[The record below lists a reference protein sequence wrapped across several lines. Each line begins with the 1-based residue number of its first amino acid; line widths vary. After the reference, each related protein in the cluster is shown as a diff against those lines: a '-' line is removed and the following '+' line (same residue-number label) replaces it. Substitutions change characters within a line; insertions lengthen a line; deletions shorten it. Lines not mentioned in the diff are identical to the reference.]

1 MIPTIGIDLGTT
13 FCCVSYIGSNGQPV
27 VIPDLE
33 GMQTTP
39 SVVYFT
45 GTQASFGRKAAAR
58 RHDVANPVYQFFK
71 RDMGVP
77 PAELGSKYK
86 VGGYDYRAAGLQA
99 LLLRYLRVGAATHF
113 AKIGLLDASQIA
125 TAELEAV
132 ITVPAYFRE
141 GQRRDTR
148 VAGLAAGLRVAGII
162 NEPTA
167 AALTFGA
174 NLEREQMILVFD
186 LGGGTFD
193 VTIMRTGPGRAE
205 VIASNGAFE
214 LGGRDWDELIENYA
228 KQAYQQR
235 TGHRVPDELLW
246 QVQDQAVQA
255 KIALSDAPQTT
266 MRLETGTEVLELP
279 LSREARTGFSFGK
292 SAAEPEFVFE
302 SRSQD
307 LLTKCRATLQQVL
320 QEAGE
325 KLHAERAKETGD
337 LSAAP
342 QKISLTWHDID
353 EIVLAGGAS
362 RMPMVAKMLAHEAGR
377 PLTLVR
383 PGFSYDTAISIGAA
397 LYASKQAAVT
407 DVVAHSI
414 GIELLDDAGRPFVE
428 LLLKQNTP
436 IPEAVFEDSFEAD
449 ANATLKVYE
458 GESDKV
464 RDYARGPLGTLQLGN
479 PAGPVQVRL
488 AQDAGGLIQ
497 ASVRY
502 GGKTLQKTIEP
513 FDSSL
518 NLDELTAR
526 IQAVRLELP
535 EVR

>member
-13 FCCVSYIGSNGQPV
+13 FCCVSYIGPDGQPV

-33 GMQTTP
+33 GGQTTP
-39 SVVYFT
+39 SIVYFT
-45 GTQASFGRKAAAR
+45 GSRASFGRKAAAR

-77 PAELGSKYK
+77 PAQLGGKYL

-113 AKIGLLDASQIA
+113 AKIGLLEASEIA
-125 TAELEAV
+125 TAPLEAV
-132 ITVPAYFRE
+132 LTVPAYFRE
-141 GQRRDTR
+141 EQRRATR
-148 VAGLAAGLRVAGII
+148 VAGLAAGLRVVGIL

-174 NLEREQMILVFD
+174 NLEREQLILVFD

-205 VIASNGAFE
+205 VVASNGAFE
-214 LGGRDWDELIENYA
+214 LGGRDWDELIERYA
-228 KQAYQQR
+228 MQAYQQR
-235 TGHRVPDELLW
+235 RGRRVPDELLW
-246 QVQDQAVQA
+246 QVQEQAVRA

-266 MRLETGTEVLELP
+266 LRLKTDADVLELP
-279 LSREARTGFSFGK
+279 LSREARTGFAFGK

-302 SRSQD
+302 NRSQD
-307 LLTKCRATLQQVL
+307 LLAKCRVTLQQVL

-325 KLHAERAKETGD
+325 KLHADRAQATGD
-337 LSAAP
+337 ATSAPPGLS
-342 QKISLTWHDID
+342 WHDID

-362 RMPMVAKMLAHEAGR
+362 RMPMVAKMLAREAGR

-397 LYASKQAAVT
+397 RYASRQAAVT
-407 DVVAHSI
+407 DVVAHGI

-428 LLLKQNTP
+428 LLLKKNTP

-464 RDYARGPLGTLQLGN
+464 RDYPRGPLGTLQLGN
-479 PAGPVQVRL
+479 PAGPVRVRL

-502 GGKTLQKTIEP
+502 GSQTLQKTIEP
-513 FDSSL
+513 TDTSL

-526 IQAVRLELP
+526 IRAVQLELP
-535 EVR
+535 GVG